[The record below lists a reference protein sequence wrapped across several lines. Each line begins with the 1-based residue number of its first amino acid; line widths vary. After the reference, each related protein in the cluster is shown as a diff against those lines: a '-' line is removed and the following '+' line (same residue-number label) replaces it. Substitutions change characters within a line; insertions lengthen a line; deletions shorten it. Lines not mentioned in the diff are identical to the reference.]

1 MVSLLILTL
10 ILLTKLSESSKRV
23 YSTER
28 NENITDYEKVSF
40 NLDSFSSFGII
51 EFDYNN
57 IHYKVKLIKND
68 HISPIINH
76 QTDKNISITHH
87 NKHDNSWYDF
97 IVYTHTS
104 IRQNTMLHI
113 STIVL
118 FFMYDKP
125 LDLVQRF
132 IYSE

>member
-1 MVSLLILTL
+1 MLSLLILTL
-10 ILLTKLSESSKRV
+10 VLSTKLGQSSKRV

-28 NENITDYEKVSF
+28 HENITDYESVYF
-40 NLDSFSSFGII
+40 NLDSFYSFGII

-87 NKHDNSWYDF
+87 VKPDDSWYVPKWLYLYID
-97 IVYTHTS
+97 YT
-104 IRQNTMLHI
+104 
-113 STIVL
+113 
-118 FFMYDKP
+118 
-125 LDLVQRF
+125 
-132 IYSE
+132 

>member
-28 NENITDYEKVSF
+28 NENITDYESVYF

-76 QTDKNISITHH
+76 QTDKNISITHYI
-87 NKHDNSWYDF
+87 KPDDSWYVVVF
-97 IVYTHTS
+97 VYTFTFYTYTKA
-104 IRQNTMLHI
+104 RAP
-113 STIVL
+113 L
-118 FFMYDKP
+118 FDIYTVIIM
-125 LDLVQRF
+125 VQ
-132 IYSE
+132 Y